1 MLLAKKYGVIVGL
14 MTLGMA
20 FAAKAQ
26 QIPVNR
32 CGTMTV
38 LQAAMEKDPALKESY
53 EKVKLQL
60 SQDVKVK
67 LTNPAARENA
77 ASVFI
82 PVVFHIVMNDPTQVT
97 DAQIMNQLNAL
108 NNDYAGLNADSTV
121 IPAAFKPLFGK
132 SKIQFVLA
140 KRTAGNLP
148 SNGIE
153 RIITTQSV
161 FGIGNT
167 NIKYTASGGA
177 DSWDPSRFF
186 NVWICQLTDGLL
198 GYATFPTQTPT
209 REQGVVMSYGTLPGG
224 YITGYNKG
232 RTLTH
237 ESGHFFFLYHIWGD
251 DDGACSGSDGVD
263 DTPNQTDATSGCPGG
278 AVVKDA
284 CSPNAP
290 GILYQD
296 YMDYSSDGCM
306 AMFTTQ
312 QVARMEAALS
322 RYRNALT
329 TSNGAVSPLKALDA
343 QILSIDNPYNR
354 VCDTKFSPVVTLR
367 NWGTETLT
375 SADILAGVDNGTAVQ
390 THWTGSLASMATVQ
404 VTLNAISAGANGT
417 HALKVQVT
425 SPNGG
430 TDLLKTNDTLSKVFE
445 YPAPLTLPLT
455 EGFETAIFP
464 PANWDIINADGSYTW
479 ERADGVGK
487 TGNAAMMVRNFE
499 YKQNQQRDYIRLPQV
514 NITETDSAF
523 LTFQVAAAMQTMAGT
538 LLNNWDTLQVLI
550 STDCGNTYTSL
561 YKKWGSAL
569 VTRSALTTTS
579 FVPAAGEWR
588 KDSVNLTPYINAGP
602 VMLAFVNSTGNEN
615 NLYIDDINLYKKRGS
630 NKLENQGWLIT
641 PNPATG
647 PVTVQFYTAPANLK
661 GISLFSSTGQ
671 KLAEKLVSGTPSTSY
686 RFDMSKYAAG
696 VYVVRIVFGDHTV
709 TSKIIKRQ

>member
-1 MLLAKKYGVIVGL
+1 MMKIFRSIAGL

-32 CGTMTV
+32 CGTMPV
-38 LQAAMEKDPALKESY
+38 LQAALAKDPALKESF
-53 EKVKLQL
+53 ERTKLQL
-60 SQDVKVK
+60 TQEVKQR
-67 LTNPAARENA
+67 LTNPTARENA

-82 PVVFHIVMNDPTQVT
+82 PVVFHIVMNDQTPVT
-97 DAQIMNQLNAL
+97 DAQIMDQLAVL

-132 SKIQFVLA
+132 SKIQFLLA
-140 KRTAGNLP
+140 KRTPGNLP

-153 RIITTQSV
+153 RIVTTQSV
-161 FGIGNT
+161 FTINNS
-167 NIKYTASGGA
+167 NIKYTATGGA
-177 DSWDPSRFF
+177 DAWDPSRFF
-186 NVWICQLTDGLL
+186 NIWVCRLTDGLL
-198 GYATFPTQTPT
+198 GYATFPTQTPA

-237 ESGHFFFLYHIWGD
+237 ESGHFFSLYHIWGD
-251 DDGACSGSDGVD
+251 DDGACWGSDEVD
-263 DTPNQTDATSGCPGG
+263 DTPGQTDATSGCPGG
-278 AVVKDA
+278 AVVTDA

-306 AMFTTQ
+306 AMFTNQ
-312 QVARMEAALS
+312 QVARMETALS
-322 RYRNALT
+322 RYRNSLT
-329 TSNGAVSPLKALDA
+329 TSNGAVSPLKSLDA
-343 QILSIDNPYNR
+343 QLLTIDKPVTR
-354 VCDTKFSPVVTLR
+354 VCDTKFSPVVTVR
-367 NWGTETLT
+367 NWGTDVLT
-375 SADILAGVDNGTAVQ
+375 SADILATVDNGTAVQ
-390 THWTGSLASMATVQ
+390 THWTGSLVSMATVQ
-404 VTLNAISAGANGT
+404 VVLNAVTTDANGT
-417 HALKVQVT
+417 HSLKVQVT
-425 SPNGG
+425 APNGG
-430 TDLLKTNDTLSKVFE
+430 TDLLKSNDTLNKWFE
-445 YPAPLTLPLT
+445 YPAPVTPPLK
-455 EGFETAIFP
+455 EGFESDAFP
-464 PANWDIINADGSYTW
+464 PVNWDIINADGSYTW

-487 TGNAAMMVRNFE
+487 TGSAAMMVRNFE
-499 YKQNQQRDYIRLPQV
+499 YKQNGQRDYIRLPQV
-514 NITETDSAF
+514 NITEADSAF
-523 LTFQVAAAMQTMAGT
+523 LTFQVAAAMQTTAGT

-561 YKKWGSAL
+561 YKKWGSTL

-602 VMLAFVNSTGNEN
+602 VMLAFLNSTGNEN
-615 NLYIDDINLYKKRGS
+615 NVYIDDINLYKKRANS
-630 NKLENQGWLIT
+630 NLEKQGWLIT

-671 KLAEKLVSGTPSTSY
+671 KLAEQLVSGTPSTSY
-686 RFDMSKYAAG
+686 HFDMSKYAAG
-696 VYVVRIVFGDHTV
+696 VYMVRIVYSDHTV
-709 TSKIIKRQ
+709 TSKVVKRQ